1 MVNGLHLYSTF
12 NRPMAIDILALVA
25 CYQGCITINKS
36 LNKTLTKLNTMTNR
50 SLSQNDYECISQYKC
65 HYHLFV
71 SFPRI
76 LLAS

>member
-36 LNKTLTKLNTMTNR
+36 LNKTLTTTKC
-50 SLSQNDYECISQYKC
+50 ND
-65 HYHLFV
+65 
-71 SFPRI
+71 
-76 LLAS
+76 